1 MYIAR
6 RLNSRAGFSLVEML
20 VVIGL
25 IVVVAALVVTNV
37 GRIFG
42 GGQEDAARL
51 FVNNS
56 LNASLLKFRMDMGSY
71 PTTEQ
76 GLQALMTPPGNAG
89 NRWRGPYIDRI
100 PNDPWGNPYQY
111 RYPGVRN
118 VGSFDLWSWGPDGVE
133 SGDDIGNWDRQ

>member
-6 RLNSRAGFSLVEML
+6 RMNSRAGFSLVEML
-20 VVIGL
+20 IVIAL
-25 IVVVAALVVTNV
+25 IVVVAGLVVTNV

-56 LNASLLKFRMDMGSY
+56 LNAPLLKFRMDMGSY

-76 GLQALMTPPGNAG
+76 GLQALMTAPANAG

-111 RYPGVRN
+111 RYPGVRK
-118 VGSFDLWSWGPDGVE
+118 VGGFDLWSWGPDGVE
-133 SGDDIGNWDRQ
+133 SADDIGNWQER

>member
-1 MYIAR
+1 MLIVIA
-6 RLNSRAGFSLVEML
+6 
-20 VVIGL
+20 L
-25 IVVVAALVVTNV
+25 IVVVAGLVVTNV

-56 LNASLLKFRMDMGSY
+56 LNAPLLKYRMDMGSY

-76 GLQALMTPPGNAG
+76 GLRALMTPPANAG

-118 VGSFDLWSWGPDGVE
+118 VGGFDLWSLGPDGVE
-133 SGDDIGNWDRQ
+133 SGDDIGNWDRE

>member
-1 MYIAR
+1 MK
-6 RLNSRAGFSLVEML
+6 SRAGFSLVEML
-20 VVIGL
+20 IVIAL
-25 IVVVAALVVTNV
+25 IVVVAGLVVTNV

-56 LNASLLKFRMDMGSY
+56 LNAPLLKYRMDMGSY

-76 GLQALMTPPGNAG
+76 GLRALMTPPANAG

-118 VGSFDLWSWGPDGVE
+118 VGGFDLWSLGPDGVE
-133 SGDDIGNWDRQ
+133 SGDDIGNWDRE